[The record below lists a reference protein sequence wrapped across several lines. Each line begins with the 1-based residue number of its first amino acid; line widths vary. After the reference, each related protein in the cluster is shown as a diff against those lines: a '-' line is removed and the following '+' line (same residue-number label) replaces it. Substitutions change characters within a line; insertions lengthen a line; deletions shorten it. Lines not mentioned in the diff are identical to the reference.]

1 MTPSQSPPIS
11 RLASL
16 AWRYRQELL
25 PIWLGLGFLTVSSMA
40 HLVARNAWPLALPV
54 GAAATGLWRWRA
66 SGKRDQTWALVLG
79 SVATLWFTAAWWS
92 SPWRGSLLVVL
103 VLGLIPLAV
112 PRWRRRRPLP
122 APSPAAASDGRL
134 GDGRLMDSRLSDG
147 RMGNGRSAT
156 RDLRELAREWPVRSA
171 AADLA
176 GSTIEHL
183 DSNEHGCALTLA
195 LRPGQT
201 VADVVARMPRLE
213 SVLKAPP
220 GAVEIASDPD
230 RADRCRVRVIWNDP
244 LATPVPWRVPSGQSI
259 ADQLRLGVFG
269 GGGPVEVTLLGEHM
283 LVGGAAGR
291 GKSGLMNVVLAELA
305 ARGDAV
311 LWAVDCRDGL
321 ELAPW
326 QLVLDRWAVTAE
338 EGTAMLQSAKRVVD
352 ARARLLAAQG
362 ERRWRPTPEEPA
374 LVVLVDELTEL
385 TAEGIELCERLVR
398 RGRPL
403 GIVLVIATHRPSAA
417 PVLGGLDLRTQ
428 VGIRACLGLTESRD
442 VDRIL
447 GTGRWAA
454 GWCAERLRLPGSFLI
469 HVPGRYETPRPARA
483 FWLSEDE
490 VSRTASRYATDR
502 PRLDPASATAAGEL
516 PVSSRLVVEG

>member
-1 MTPSQSPPIS
+1 MIPSQSPPIS

-25 PIWLGLGFLTVSSMA
+25 PVWTGLAFLAVSSVA
-40 HLVARNAWPLALPV
+40 HLVARNAWPLALPL
-54 GAAATGLWRWRA
+54 GAAATAGWRWRA

-92 SPWRGSLLVVL
+92 SPWRGSLVVVL

-112 PRWRRRRPLP
+112 PRWRPGRRPQA
-122 APSPAAASDGRL
+122 APTPAAASDGRV
-134 GDGRLMDSRLSDG
+134 SDG
-147 RMGNGRSAT
+147 RPVNGRMGDGSGVV
-156 RDLRELAREWPVRSA
+156 RDLRGLARDWPMRSA

-176 GSTIEHL
+176 GSSIEHM
-183 DSNEHGCALTLA
+183 DANEHGCALTLA

-213 SVLKAPP
+213 SVLQAPP
-220 GAVEIASDPD
+220 GAVEVASDPD
-230 RADRCRVRVIWNDP
+230 RADRCRIRVIWNDP

-259 ADQLRLGVFG
+259 ADPLRLGVFG
-269 GGGPVEVTLLGEHM
+269 GGGPVELTLLGEHM
-283 LVGGAAGR
+283 LVAGAAGR

-338 EGTAMLQSAKRVVD
+338 EGTAMLQSANRVVD

-374 LVVLVDELTEL
+374 LVVLLDELTEL
-385 TAEGIELCERLVR
+385 TAEAIELCERLVR

-428 VGIRACLGLTESRD
+428 VGVRACLGLTESRD

-447 GTGRWAA
+447 GAGRWAA

-516 PVSSRLVVEG
+516 PVSSALVVER